1 MTKGVISVATWP
13 YPTDSGSGEQPPMQ
27 QAAAQGRAEER
38 PQPPPPD
45 PSTYWAPPPGYAA
58 PPPGYAA
65 PPPGYSQAYP
75 VARSS
80 AGNGLAIASLVLG
93 ITSIVFCWWG
103 LVSLAQVVLA
113 VVFGCI
119 GISRANRGAWGKGQA
134 TTGLVCGCVGGI
146 LYFIFGILTLGA
158 GFII

>member
-13 YPTDSGSGEQPPMQ
+13 YQPEPGSAEQPPMQ

-38 PQPPPPD
+38 PQSPPPE

-58 PPPGYAA
+58 PPPGYA
-65 PPPGYSQAYP
+65 QAFP
-75 VARSS
+75 VARAT

-103 LVSLAQVVLA
+103 LLSLAQVVLA
-113 VVFGCI
+113 IVFGCI
-119 GISRANRGAWGKGQA
+119 GISRASRGASGKGQA
-134 TTGLVCGCVGGI
+134 VAGLVCGCVGAI
-146 LYFIFGILTLGA
+146 LYFIFGLLTLGA